1 MSKSDR
7 QKKRSQR
14 RRQGP
19 FKPIVGTVGA
29 NDNIAT
35 ANDNGGP
42 IVIRGITLTANQA
55 HRMEV
60 AEARLATRDPT
71 LQRLGRD
78 AMGTLDAEI
87 DRAIASR
94 EREEA
99 EREMQELAA
108 GRGDTYSRGSGSDAT
123 LSIRRDGLE
132 TLAAKRKR
140 ADGTTVAAITS
151 NQYAA
156 GLRYRADYER
166 LDPERK
172 LTPPSPDSIKGPS
185 HGGEGWDAKLRE
197 AHDRMM
203 RVRLMIAGVDIN
215 PSWTPGDFTRAAMP
229 RFSEGHPVTRAIKA
243 LDDVAGKGKNIR
255 EMASGGRA
263 RARLVDDLTFA
274 LDACAIVY
282 DLG

>member
-14 RRQGP
+14 GRQ
-19 FKPIVGTVGA
+19 KPSSPRPIGLGA
-29 NDNIAT
+29 NDNAV
-35 ANDNGGP
+35 NDNRAP
-42 IVIRGITLTANQA
+42 VVIRGVTLTVNQA
-55 HRMEV
+55 HRLEV
-60 AEARLATRDPT
+60 AEARLTSTDAG
-71 LQRLGRD
+71 LQRAGRD
-78 AMGTLDAEI
+78 GMAALNAEI

-94 EREEA
+94 EREDA

-108 GRGDTYSRGSGSDAT
+108 GRGDTYSRGSGADAT

-140 ADGTTVAAITS
+140 PDGTEVSAITS

-197 AHDRMM
+197 AHDRMI

-229 RFSEGHPVTRAIKA
+229 RFSEGHPVTRAVKA

-282 DLG
+282 DLE

>member
-7 QKKRSQR
+7 QKKRAQR

-35 ANDNGGP
+35 ANDNLEP
-42 IVIRGITLTANQA
+42 TVIRGITLTVNQA

-78 AMGTLDAEI
+78 AMAALNAEI
-87 DRAIASR
+87 DRAIAAK

-108 GRGDTYSRGSGSDAT
+108 GRGETYRRGTGT
-123 LSIRRDGLE
+123 VGNLSVKRDGLD
-132 TLAAKRKR
+132 TLAAKRKLP
-140 ADGTTVAAITS
+140 DGREISAITRT
-151 NQYAA
+151 QLAA

-166 LDPERK
+166 LDPEK
-172 LTPPSPDSIKGPS
+172 GLTPPSPDSIKGPG
-185 HGGEGWDAKLRE
+185 HGGDGWDAKLRE

-203 RVRLMIAGVDIN
+203 RVRMIIAGIDV
-215 PSWTPGDFTRAAMP
+215 PLSWVPGDAIRAATP
-229 RFSEGHPVTRAIKA
+229 RYPDHHPVSRAIKA
-243 LDDVAGKGKNIR
+243 LDEIAGKGRNVR
-255 EMASGGRA
+255 EMAPGGRA
-263 RARLVDDLTFA
+263 HQRIVRDLKAA
-274 LDACAIVY
+274 LDAAAIVY
-282 DLG
+282 ELE